1 MFPKDLHCKIKASKV
16 VAVLIID
23 NTEHAVPIAQ
33 ALIRG
38 GIRVMELT
46 LRTPAALPALKAI
59 KQEVPEMLAGIGTI
73 LTTEQVD
80 QVIESGA
87 AFGVAP
93 GMNPKI
99 VKYAQERKLPF
110 GPGIMSPSD
119 IEAAI
124 ELGCRTI
131 KYFPAETSGGIKH
144 LTGIAAPYKHLGLD
158 FIPLGGLNANNM
170 ADYLRSPLISAIGG
184 SWIAK
189 QDVINAEDWNTVEAN
204 AREAREIA
212 DSI

>member
-1 MFPKDLHCKIKASKV
+1 MFPTDLHNQIKASKI
-16 VAVLIID
+16 VAVLVID
-23 NTEHAVPIAQ
+23 DAKHAVPVAQ

-38 GIRVMELT
+38 GIKAMELT

-59 KQEVPEMLAGIGTI
+59 KEEVPEMLAGIGTI

-80 QVIESGA
+80 QVVEAGA

-93 GMNPKI
+93 GMNAKV
-99 VKYAQERKLPF
+99 VKHAQNCGLPF
-110 GPGIMSPSD
+110 GPGIMTPSD
-119 IEAAI
+119 IEAAL

-131 KYFPAETSGGIKH
+131 KYFPAETSGGLKH
-144 LTGIAAPYKHLGLD
+144 LQNIVAPYQHLGLD
-158 FIPLGGLNANNM
+158 FIPLGGLNSNNM

-189 QDVINAEDWNTVEAN
+189 KDVINAEDWDTIEAN
-204 AREAREIA
+204 AREARTIA
-212 DSI
+212 DSL

>member
-1 MFPKDLHCKIKASKV
+1 MFPKNLHQKIKASKV
-16 VAVLIID
+16 VAVLVID
-23 NTEHAVPIAQ
+23 KAEHAVPVAQ

-38 GIRVMELT
+38 GLATMELT

-59 KQEVPEMLAGIGTI
+59 REGVPEMLAGIGTI

-80 QVIESGA
+80 QVVEAGA

-93 GMNPKI
+93 GMNPIIIKH
-99 VKYAQERKLPF
+99 AQDRGLPF
-110 GPGIMSPSD
+110 GPGIMTPSD
-119 IEAAI
+119 IETAI

-144 LTGIAAPYKHLGLD
+144 LTGIAAPYIHLGLD

-170 ADYLRSPLISAIGG
+170 TDYLRSPLISAIGG

-189 QDVINAEDWNTVEAN
+189 QDVINAEDWDTIEKN